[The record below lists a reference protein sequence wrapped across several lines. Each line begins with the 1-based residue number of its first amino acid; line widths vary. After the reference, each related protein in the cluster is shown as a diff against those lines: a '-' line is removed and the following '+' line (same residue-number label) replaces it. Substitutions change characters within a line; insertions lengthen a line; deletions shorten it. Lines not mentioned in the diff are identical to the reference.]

1 MKAMQRLNGIIKMIP
16 EGEKYFDVDE
26 KKYGLGNVRTTEKFF
41 KTFGIHTDTQT
52 VEDNLCR
59 FVGRPMMKEF
69 KPYLRD
75 NGMGI
80 DYSKITFEY
89 VDKTPKKKDKK
100 P

>member
-1 MKAMQRLNGIIKMIP
+1 V
-16 EGEKYFDVDE
+16 EE

-41 KTFGIHTDTQT
+41 KTFGIHTETQT

-59 FVGRPMMKEF
+59 FVGKPMMTVF
-69 KPYLRD
+69 KPHLRE

-89 VDKTPKKKDKK
+89 VDEKAQLEKKLKKKPEKL
-100 P
+100 